1 MRLRD
6 NNLSVKKSIT
16 RHFTYQPVQ
25 FLPSIFQRFS
35 DAYAKYAGDALYSYI
50 YHLDHVR
57 IKVGSKVAWVSYR
70 E

>member
-1 MRLRD
+1 MKLRE

-25 FLPSIFQRFS
+25 CLPSIFQRFS
-35 DAYAKYAGDALYSYI
+35 DAYAKYGGDVLYSYTNI

-57 IKVGSKVAWVSYR
+57 IKVGSKVA
-70 E
+70 

>member
-1 MRLRD
+1 MRLRE

-35 DAYAKYAGDALYSYI
+35 DAYALYSYI
-50 YHLDHVR
+50 YNLDHVR